1 MDSAACGRRW
11 IRAAETAAQRLFTQQ
26 MLLHAAIEILVIP
39 VHHILEERNIAVW
52 YAAAAA
58 GFYQTVQGITRIL
71 VEHTFHNKNL
81 VTTSCSTHHI
91 MVQCVGDSSTKGGAS
106 MKYKRTR
113 QAKWDRRQLRTLTT
127 KVRQA
132 DRDAFVDACY
142 KTGKSPYATL
152 RQFVLDYAYGGKAK
166 TPTPTPEPVEV
177 FWGM

>member
-1 MDSAACGRRW
+1 MCRGLQYEGRCKHG
-11 IRAAETAAQRLFTQQ
+11 Q
-26 MLLHAAIEILVIP
+26 VP
-39 VHHILEERNIAVW
+39 V
-52 YAAAAA
+52 
-58 GFYQTVQGITRIL
+58 
-71 VEHTFHNKNL
+71 
-81 VTTSCSTHHI
+81 
-91 MVQCVGDSSTKGGAS
+91 
-106 MKYKRTR
+106 TR

-152 RQFVLDYAYGGKAK
+152 RQFVLDYAYSGKAK